1 MSACLIA
8 IEYCVASLSILRLVT
23 GADIVLAVFVLSAVD
38 IAALPHVDFS
48 HADLGSILRCRSSIK
63 RRDSRSWKEI
73 CSLAIS

>member
-1 MSACLIA
+1 MFAHLIT
-8 IEYCVASLSILRLVT
+8 IEYCVTVPSILRLVT
-23 GADIVLAVFVLSAVD
+23 GADMDLGVFMSPAVDLAV
-38 IAALPHVDFS
+38 LPHVDLA

>member
-1 MSACLIA
+1 MFAHLIA
-8 IEYCVASLSILRLVT
+8 TEYCVIAPLILRLVT
-23 GADIVLAVFVLSAVD
+23 GADIVLGVFVLSAVD